1 MSRTKAPLQPG
12 ERVTVS
18 LKRDE
23 ASLWYIVTVH
33 DTEEW
38 TAARLLHLEE
48 LWRELHVLHIKHHGE
63 SSANT
68 RPQGRY

>member
-1 MSRTKAPLQPG
+1 MSRTDTPLQPG

-23 ASLWYIVTVH
+23 ASFWYVVTVH

-38 TAARLLHLEE
+38 TAA
-48 LWRELHVLHIKHHGE
+48 
-63 SSANT
+63 
-68 RPQGRY
+68 